1 MAPSKVVVFD
11 IIETV
16 FSLEPVRHGLAS
28 AGFDPSDLE
37 TWFAFGLR
45 DAFAL
50 NATGDFVP
58 FKEVLDGALEQLAA
72 TRGLAVG
79 QHRRSAILSTM
90 AQLTPQ
96 KGAAEMFQALQEAG
110 LPIHALSHGAVS
122 ATANLFDQAQ
132 MRHFLTGIHSV
143 EPAKAFKPRG
153 EVYRAALAEIGVEP
167 QDAMMVAAHA
177 WDCHGAKAVGMRT
190 AFVSRGHPVPA
201 SMATP
206 DIVVEDL
213 TDLPAA
219 ILSE

>member
-1 MAPSKVVVFD
+1 
-11 IIETV
+11 
-16 FSLEPVRHGLAS
+16 
-28 AGFDPSDLE
+28 
-37 TWFAFGLR
+37 
-45 DAFAL
+45 
-50 NATGDFVP
+50 
-58 FKEVLDGALEQLAA
+58 
-72 TRGLAVG
+72 
-79 QHRRSAILSTM
+79 
-90 AQLTPQ
+90 
-96 KGAAEMFQALQEAG
+96 
-110 LPIHALSHGAVS
+110 
-122 ATANLFDQAQ
+122 

-201 SMATP
+201 SMAKP